1 MLPYKWK
8 IFEGENFT
16 NFKVL
21 WLIANVF
28 STKFGGVASFGD
40 TSKTCVCQWGS
51 FISLPASSPSRQ
63 ILEATGVAE
72 QKGSNLQDLCLIWGG
87 YLATCCRTEKW
98 EATNLEAGQGPGTR
112 ITVHHDYC
120 KLHTT
125 NLANVYSNIFFRQV
139 QLWHFMGTKLVAG
152 FP

>member
-63 ILEATGVAE
+63 ILEATGAAE
-72 QKGSNLQDLCLIWGG
+72 QKGSDFCKI
-87 YLATCCRTEKW
+87 YVSFEVATWLPVAGQKSEKRQIYI
-98 EATNLEAGQGPGTR
+98 EAGQGPGTR

-125 NLANVYSNIFFRQV
+125 NLANVYSNIFFSDKCNFDI
-139 QLWHFMGTKLVAG
+139 LWEQS
-152 FP
+152 